1 MPRAAPTPCKS
12 PGCPNLVPEGLA
24 GGFCVGHVREARAPR
39 RTTARRRRMDNEELK
54 RDAWYSSKKWTS
66 LRRAFISRNPLC
78 RICDANGFV
87 RSADVVDHIIER
99 KDNDALRLNWDNL
112 QSLCHSCHNQK
123 SADEKRKR
131 NKKQKQQTM

>member
-1 MPRAAPTPCKS
+1 MPRSAPTPCKS
-12 PGCPNLVPEGLA
+12 PGCPNLVAEGSA

-39 RTTARRRRMDNEELK
+39 RTTARRRRMNNEELK

-78 RICDANGFV
+78 SICDANGFV
-87 RSADVVDHIIER
+87 RSADVVDHIVER

-131 NKKQKQQTM
+131 NRKQEQQTM